1 MDTNSNTKYLVIN
14 GGTTKNY
21 LKLESGVRQGDLCSP
36 YLFILVL
43 EIGFSF
49 IMQKENI
56 KGLKIFEKIFLYTSY
71 ADDTTFFLKPE
82 ISVTELMKIFD
93 IFSTFP
99 EINLK

>member
-43 EIGFSF
+43 EIGF
-49 IMQKENI
+49 
-56 KGLKIFEKIFLYTSY
+56 
-71 ADDTTFFLKPE
+71 
-82 ISVTELMKIFD
+82 
-93 IFSTFP
+93 
-99 EINLK
+99 